1 MRLDPPTIPT
11 VCLFMLV
18 MAMGGF
24 LVAQQP
30 DVRGSADHPLF
41 PNRMPGYYISNSR
54 VTEFEAVTFQT
65 ADGPQTIEGKVTRIN
80 YRRDRDT
87 PHPGGLAIRRNY
99 ENAIT
104 EAGGDVVSQV
114 RTTSVLRAST
124 GGVEVWVELQAS
136 DNPNARLYQLLVL
149 ERAAMAQVITAESI
163 AAALDRAGSVS
174 LSIEFDTGKADIR
187 PASLPII
194 AEIVSVLQADG
205 TLRLTVEGHTDDVG
219 SAESNQVLS
228 EARAQAVVAGIT
240 ARGIAS
246 ERLAAQGFG
255 ETRPVADNTT
265 DEGRAANRR
274 VMLVKAN
281 P

>member
-1 MRLDPPTIPT
+1 
-11 VCLFMLV
+11 
-18 MAMGGF
+18 
-24 LVAQQP
+24 
-30 DVRGSADHPLF
+30 
-41 PNRMPGYYISNSR
+41 
-54 VTEFEAVTFQT
+54 
-65 ADGPQTIEGKVTRIN
+65 
-80 YRRDRDT
+80 
-87 PHPGGLAIRRNY
+87 
-99 ENAIT
+99 
-104 EAGGDVVSQV
+104 
-114 RTTSVLRAST
+114 
-124 GGVEVWVELQAS
+124 
-136 DNPNARLYQLLVL
+136 
-149 ERAAMAQVITAESI
+149 
-163 AAALDRAGSVS
+163 
-174 LSIEFDTGKADIR
+174 LSIEFDTSKADIR

-255 ETRPVADNTT
+255 ETRPVADNAT